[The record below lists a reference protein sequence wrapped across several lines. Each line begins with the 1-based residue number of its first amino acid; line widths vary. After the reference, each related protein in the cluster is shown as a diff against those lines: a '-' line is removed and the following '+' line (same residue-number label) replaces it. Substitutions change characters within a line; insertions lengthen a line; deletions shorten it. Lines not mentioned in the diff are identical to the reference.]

1 MTDLTWFWVGAWC
14 WITTGAGHLLG
25 DIALRTAG
33 TTEIDEL
40 MREHSLDLMGV
51 QRTYYQLMMSFSL
64 AMGIGLVFIGMLL
77 LYLARLA
84 PNIAPVA
91 ALGLA
96 MSLLSLAMSVW
107 LDPPPPIVLFS
118 AACLAFGLSLRANMV
133 RQQEAP
139 RKVPS

>member
-1 MTDLTWFWVGAWC
+1 MTDLTWFRVGAWC

-33 TTEIDEL
+33 STEIDDL
-40 MREHSLDLMGV
+40 MRTHSLDLMGT

-64 AMGIGLVFIGMLL
+64 AMGIGLVFIGILL
-77 LYLARLA
+77 LYVARLA
-84 PNIAPVA
+84 PDIAPVA

-96 MSLLSLAMSVW
+96 MSVLSLGMSVW
-107 LDPPPPIVLFS
+107 LDPPPPIILFS
-118 AACLAFGLSLRANMV
+118 VACVAFGLALRSNIV
-133 RQQEAP
+133 RRQKAP